1 MYIEI
6 HVNNMNQY
14 ITLSSYCSEVFFFFL
29 VLFFLFLLN
38 HGYNS
43 FSDMLISYLS
53 GLKGVYV
60 SDVLIEAPKRYTE
73 TSNRLSKHKCFELY
87 SMTGPKCDLYTAIY
101 PVNLKRAVMLQQLVA
116 IGTYRSVFYSV
127 SYKKGMRE

>member
-1 MYIEI
+1 
-6 HVNNMNQY
+6 
-14 ITLSSYCSEVFFFFL
+14 
-29 VLFFLFLLN
+29 
-38 HGYNS
+38 
-43 FSDMLISYLS
+43 MLISYLS